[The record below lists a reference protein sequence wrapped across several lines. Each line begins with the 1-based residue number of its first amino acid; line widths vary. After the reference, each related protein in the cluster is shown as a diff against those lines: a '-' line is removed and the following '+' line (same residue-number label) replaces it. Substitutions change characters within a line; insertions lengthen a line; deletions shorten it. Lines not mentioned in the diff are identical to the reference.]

1 MKKSFVCLLCAVLTV
16 FFALPM
22 TSSAA
27 DTAPVTENRI
37 SSITAVGNGKGN
49 YLNGVSWDPTSSKNR
64 MRAVTGLEGV
74 YEINYEDV
82 AAGKGYQ
89 LKFTANNSS
98 DFSWGAAASSVDS
111 GKLYDAVFGG
121 EMISFDVAEVS
132 DVKLRLDLREW
143 DSTSKT
149 GARFAVRV
157 TPLSSMHTMKI
168 NLESFLDN
176 SENCVIELESDTD
189 YYRTA
194 RPGNNV
200 SHTFYYTPDGSYTLT
215 VSKKAHVTRQYQVVV
230 DGDSSFDARINPVG
244 DVNLD
249 GLIQARDAMKAFQH
263 TIEPSLTDY
272 ALLCADVNGNG
283 KVEARDAMRIFQQTL
298 DNNTL

>member
-1 MKKSFVCLLCAVLTV
+1 MV
-16 FFALPM
+16 FTALPM
-22 TSSAA
+22 TALA
-27 DTAPVTENRI
+27 EEPAPEYQIDRI
-37 SSITAVGNGKGN
+37 TVVGNGKGN
-49 YLNGVSWDPTSSKNR
+49 YLHGVTWDPTSSKNR

-82 AAGKGYQ
+82 AAGNDYQ
-89 LKFTANNSS
+89 LRFTANDSLEFNWGTDATAPVES
-98 DFSWGAAASSVDS
+98 DKV
-111 GKLYDAVFGG
+111 YDAVFGG
-121 EMISFDVAEVS
+121 EAISFDVAEVS
-132 DVKLRLDLREW
+132 DVKVRLDLRDW
-143 DSTSKT
+143 DPTEQT

-157 TPLSSMHTMKI
+157 TPLSNVHTMRI
-168 NLESFLDN
+168 NLESYLDN
-176 SENCVIELESDTD
+176 SENCLIELESDTD

-263 TIEPSLTDY
+263 TIEPTLTGY
-272 ALLCADVNGNG
+272 ALLCADANQDGEVQ
-283 KVEARDAMRIFQQTL
+283 ARDAMRIYQYTL
-298 DNNTL
+298 GEKTLW

>member
-1 MKKSFVCLLCAVLTV
+1 MKKSLIGLLLALLMV
-16 FFALPM
+16 FTALPM
-22 TSSAA
+22 TALA
-27 DTAPVTENRI
+27 EEPAPEYQIDRI
-37 SSITAVGNGKGN
+37 TVVGNGKGN
-49 YLNGVSWDPTSSKNR
+49 YLHGVTWDPTSSKNR

-82 AAGKGYQ
+82 AAGNDYQ
-89 LKFTANNSS
+89 LRFTANDSLDYN
-98 DFSWGAAASSVDS
+98 WGTAAASVDS
-111 GKLYDAVFGG
+111 DKVYDAVFGG
-121 EMISFDVAEVS
+121 EVISFDVAEVS
-132 DVKLRLDLREW
+132 DVKVRLNLRDW
-143 DSTSKT
+143 DPTEQT

-157 TPLSSMHTMKI
+157 TPLSNVHTMRI
-168 NLESFLDN
+168 NLESYLDN
-176 SENCVIELESDTD
+176 SENCLIELESAVD
-189 YYRTA
+189 YYRCTL
-194 RPGNNV
+194 PGNMV
-200 SHTFYYTPDGSYTLT
+200 SHTFYYMPDGSYTLT
-215 VSKKAHVTRQYQVVV
+215 VSKKNHAARRYPVAV

-263 TIEPSLTDY
+263 TIEPTLTGY